1 MWIDQ
6 YEVHHKLCSNV
17 DVLVNN
23 STAHK
28 IIRKKTD
35 TKLGMQEVAILKRIN
50 EISSN
55 AYPRMLDYEATSTHV
70 MLYLTLIEGK
80 TLNQMFEE
88 GELHYS
94 GEYIVKG
101 AIEALVTLH
110 NAGIIHRDIKP
121 ENLMIDEQGR
131 VFILDFSSAV
141 IKGSPNAQM
150 NNQGTWGYIA
160 PEILFSKTVA
170 DEKTDYFALG
180 MSLKGLYR
188 KRIQELSMIAID
200 QIEMLTS
207 IQPQKRK
214 INESL

>member
-1 MWIDQ
+1 MWIDY
-6 YEVHHKLCSNV
+6 YEMHNNICSNV
-17 DVLVNN
+17 DVLMNHTT
-23 STAHK
+23 SHK

-35 TKLGMQEVAILKRIN
+35 AKLGMQEVAIFKRIN
-50 EISSN
+50 EINSN
-55 AYPRMLDYEATSTHV
+55 AYPRMIDYDATGSHV

-80 TLNQMFEE
+80 TLHQMLEA
-88 GELHYS
+88 GEIHHG
-94 GEYIVKG
+94 GERIVKG
-101 AIEALVTLH
+101 AIDALVTLH

-121 ENLMIDEQGR
+121 ENLMVDEQGK

-170 DEKTDYFALG
+170 NEKTDYFALG

-188 KRIQELSMIAID
+188 KRIQELSVIAID
-200 QIEMLTS
+200 QIEMLAC
-207 IQPQKRK
+207 IQPQNRK